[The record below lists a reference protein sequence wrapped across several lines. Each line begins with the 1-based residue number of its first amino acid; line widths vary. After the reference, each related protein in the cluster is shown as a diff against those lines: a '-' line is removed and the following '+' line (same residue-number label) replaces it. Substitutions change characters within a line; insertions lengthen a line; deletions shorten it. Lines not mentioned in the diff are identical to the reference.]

1 MDAERRPRTRAS
13 VSGSL
18 SVRMSRHESLDATP
32 QAAIGLVLTPQV
44 RLVALLLRRFR
55 EEVMPPS
62 AEGDACFKVCGV
74 APPTLPLAEE
84 PPPLAPPMGAR
95 RMRLGRRAVRPA
107 RVVKDVVAPSPPAA
121 VARAS
126 SSSSSEDV
134 ELLPRRP
141 CAACHLRRCRS
152 LCAAN
157 RSRQLLHFLGVRSSA
172 PDTRRDESVQ
182 PGVCVERPS

>member
-1 MDAERRPRTRAS
+1 MSFLNTQPQNCLAHRTWAWLMDAERRLRTRAS
-13 VSGSL
+13 VSASL
-18 SVRMSRHESLDATP
+18 CVRMSRRMSPDATP
-32 QAAIGLVLTPQV
+32 QAAVGSALPPQV

-55 EEVMPPS
+55 EEVMPPP
-62 AEGDACFKVCGV
+62 AEGDARFKVGGV
-74 APPTLPLAEE
+74 APPALPLAEE
-84 PPPLAPPMGAR
+84 PPPPSPPMGAR

-152 LCAAN
+152 LCAAS
-157 RSRQLLHFLGVRSSA
+157 RSRQLLQFLG
-172 PDTRRDESVQ
+172 
-182 PGVCVERPS
+182 